1 MKMKLPTK
9 IALLTFVI
17 AGIGVMGIA
26 WLSFRDAS
34 HLLHEQSLQRLGND
48 LQRESM
54 LLSKQLQRIQQD
66 AIFLVEASAVKGIVR
81 AIQGEGYDDQ
91 ENLTTALW
99 KQRLE
104 TMFHTVLRQRP
115 AYEQIRFIGI
125 ADQGREIMRVERR
138 GNEIFRVAENQLQQK
153 GSRPYFQKA
162 IKLQAGQ
169 YDFSEVN
176 LNREHGHIV
185 YPPRPVIRVSVPVFM
200 GEAKIFGALV
210 INVNFEALTHSLK
223 KSPKDVHYFITN
235 QNGDYIFHP
244 DESKCF
250 AFEFGKRANIRD
262 EFPGYHFLSNKH
274 SQDVPDDI
282 VMKNH
287 FQRINLPEQGLGLVF
302 QHLHYAPLEQER
314 FLILGAVASYKI
326 IDAKSDQFRQS
337 LFFLVIY
344 VVIALSVIIAF
355 VVHYL
360 MRPIRTVTQIAH
372 RIATGEKKV
381 DVPAFGNDEIGVL
394 ANTLRT
400 MLKHLEKSRDDLS
413 VLANSLEHQVK
424 ERTQELSIRN
434 DAIESAINGIVITD
448 LDGTITYINPAFV
461 QMWGYQNRRQ
471 LQHQDIFS
479 LWDNRDEVA
488 QILSH
493 LSREGHWLG
502 ELNTTRKDGT
512 PIIVQISASMI
523 GEKEQETGIVISFQ
537 ETTRRRQ
544 AEALLAESEHRFRT
558 LFEKAALGIAIVD
571 WQGKFISTNPAM
583 QNIFGYTNQELQKM
597 TFSEVTHPDEKEVG
611 TEELSANLQETDTYQ
626 VEKHYLCKKG
636 DDRWVRLSVSRLSDA
651 LMICLMEDITEQ
663 KQAEAELKAAREA
676 KAAQEA
682 AQAANR
688 AQSEFLA
695 NMSHEIRTPLNG
707 ILGFAQILQLDDNL
721 TPEQQ
726 EAIDTIEQSGDHLL
740 TLIND
745 ILDMSRI
752 EAGKMELHRQ
762 YFHLPNFLRGIVD
775 IIQVRAKQTEIY
787 FTYQPSSPLPTMVE
801 GDETRLR
808 QVLVNLLGNAI
819 KFTEKGRV
827 TFKVECLPCQ
837 QTFSPIRAGN
847 AGNKIRFQIEDTG
860 PGIAPEQL
868 EAIFMPFQQVE
879 KQRYMTQGTGLG
891 LPLSK
896 KFVQM
901 MGSTLFVE
909 SSLGEGSVFWFDI
922 ALPQANG
929 WPSVDQ
935 VPEQHLIGAKGE
947 PRRILIVDDKSTNRA
962 VLVSLLSSLGFEMY
976 EAVNGQECVEKAAAI
991 LPDAI
996 LMDLLMPVMS
1006 GLEATQK
1013 IRQLPELKEV
1023 IIIAIS
1029 ASAFE
1034 RHRQDSFKAGC
1045 NDFVAKPIQIDEVL
1059 EKLQKHL
1066 KLEWV
1071 YHTRMEADNP
1081 ASANGETVVELPAEF
1096 VQRLYDLAMMGNLSA
1111 IVDEADKL
1119 EQTDSQYAAFVAEL
1133 RQLANDCQM
1142 RKIRELIKFHLEK
1155 SPLNQKSP

>member
-1 MKMKLPTK
+1 MKMKFPTK

-48 LQRESM
+48 LRRESL

-66 AIFLVEASAVKGIVR
+66 AIFLVEASDVKGIVR
-81 AIQGEGYDDQ
+81 AIQDEGYDDQ
-91 ENLTTALW
+91 ENLTTDLW
-99 KQRLE
+99 KQRIE
-104 TMFHTVLRQRP
+104 TMLHTVLRQRP

-153 GSRPYFQKA
+153 GNRPYFQKA
-162 IKLQAGQ
+162 IKLQAGL
-169 YDFSEVN
+169 YDFSDVN

-185 YPPRPVIRVSVPVFM
+185 YPPQPVIRVAVPVFT
-200 GEAKIFGALV
+200 GEAKVFGALV

-223 KSPKDVHYFITN
+223 KSPKDVYYFITN

-250 AFEFGKRANIRD
+250 AFEFGKRANIQED
-262 EFPGYHFLSNKH
+262 FPSYHFLSNKY
-274 SQDVPDDI
+274 SQDVPEDS
-282 VMKNH
+282 VMKDH
-287 FQRINLPEQGLGLVF
+287 FQRINLQEQGLGLVF

-326 IDAKSDQFRQS
+326 IDAKSEQFRQS

-344 VVIALSVIIAF
+344 VVIALTVIIAI
-355 VVHYL
+355 VVHFL
-360 MRPIRTVTQIAH
+360 MRPIRTLTQIAH
-372 RIATGEKKV
+372 RIATGEQKV
-381 DVPAFGNDEIGVL
+381 EIPAFGNDEIGVL

-400 MLKHLEKSRDDLS
+400 MLNHLEKSRDDLGG
-413 VLANSLEHQVK
+413 LANSLEHQVK

-448 LDGTITYINPAFV
+448 LDGTITYVNPAFV

-493 LSREGHWLG
+493 LSREGRWLG
-502 ELNTTRKDGT
+502 ELNTTRKEGS
-512 PIIVQISASMI
+512 PIIVLISASMI

-537 ETTRRRQ
+537 ETTLRRQ

-611 TEELSANLQETDTYQ
+611 AEELSANLHDTDTYQ
-626 VEKHYLCKKG
+626 VEKHYLCQKG
-636 DDRWVRLSVSRLSDA
+636 DDRWVRLSVSRLSDE

-707 ILGFAQILQLDDNL
+707 ILGFAQILQLDENL

-762 YFHLPNFLRGIVD
+762 DFHLPNFLGGIID

-787 FTYQPSSPLPTMVE
+787 FTYQASSPLPTMVE

-827 TFKVECLPCQ
+827 TFKVECLLNPYTSICDDGSEGSQ
-837 QTFSPIRAGN
+837 
-847 AGNKIRFQIEDTG
+847 IRFQIEDTG
-860 PGIAPEQL
+860 LGIAPEQL

-896 KFVQM
+896 KFVEM
-901 MGSTLFVE
+901 MGGTLFVE

-929 WPSVDQ
+929 WPSVDK
-935 VPEQHLIGAKGE
+935 VPEQHIIEFKGD

-1029 ASAFE
+1029 ATAFE
-1034 RHRQDSFKAGC
+1034 RHRQDSFDAGC

-1071 YHTRMEADNP
+1071 YKTKMEADNP
-1081 ASANGETVVELPAEF
+1081 ASANGENQPVVELPAEF
-1096 VQRLYDLAMMGNLSA
+1096 VQRLYDLTTMGNVGA

-1119 EQTDSQYAAFVAEL
+1119 EQTDSQYAPFVAEL
-1133 RQLANDCQM
+1133 RQLANECQM
-1142 RKIRELIKFHLEK
+1142 RKIRNLIKPYIENL
-1155 SPLNQKSP
+1155 PL